1 MIDTPRTDAAEKHA
15 YQFKDEWTPVC
26 ESKFVRQLERELN
39 AANERIKHLRDGI
52 AKQNQTIEQACG
64 KVLGYPWFKDDQ
76 KNFPGSTEKDGVCV
90 GDHVAETIVSE
101 LASRYTESLARIK
114 RLDGRCQALDDQV
127 SNLLEI
133 CRQHGVDVSSQD
145 MINGRRKAKEAKL

>member
-1 MIDTPRTDAAEKHA
+1 MSDTPRTDAHSWHDGDYDDPLHA
-15 YQFKDEWTPVC
+15 LSDFA
-26 ESKFVRQLERELN
+26 RQLERELN
-39 AANERIKHLRDGI
+39 AAN
-52 AKQNQTIEQACG
+52 Q
-64 KVLGYPWFKDDQ
+64 
-76 KNFPGSTEKDGVCV
+76 
-90 GDHVAETIVSE
+90 
-101 LASRYTESLARIK
+101 RIK